1 MIIWIASYPKSGN
14 TLIRAILTSL
24 IFSEDGIVDFKNLH
38 RISNF
43 SNGFFFKKFISSYE
57 NILETSKYW
66 IKAQEELNKNKYSI
80 WISEIEEIFY
90 KMTFMPKSYH
100 KLNIFRKAFNQ
111 VTNCRFMSD
120 ANKRFI

>member
-1 MIIWIASYPKSGN
+1 MIIWLASYPKSGN

-43 SNGFFFKKFISSYE
+43 SIWFFFKKFISSYE

-66 IKAQEELNKNKYSI
+66 IKAQEELNTNIFLRCDNPSVKKSLGMD
-80 WISEIEEIFY
+80 SSTELEIF
-90 KMTFMPKSYH
+90 KKLRDLKDTF
-100 KLNIFRKAFNQ
+100 
-111 VTNCRFMSD
+111 
-120 ANKRFI
+120 